1 MLPYDQAWALQK
13 RVVAA
18 RERGLIPDTL
28 LLTEHPHTYT
38 LGTAGRATN
47 ILLSPEALDARGISV
62 RRVDRGGDV
71 TYHGPGQLVGYPI
84 LALPR
89 AGDGLHA
96 DVVAYV
102 RLLEQMLIIA
112 LGRFGVGAGALSGYT
127 GVWVEQ
133 RGAPAK
139 IAAIGVRVTARRVTL
154 HGFALNVTTDL
165 SYFTG
170 IVPCGIADK
179 AVTSLEALLGVRL
192 TLAQVAA
199 AVTDAFGAVFA
210 RRLHQ
215 GDASA
220 LAALPAPGGGP
231 SDGG

>member
-1 MLPYDQAWALQK
+1 VIALGMLPYDQAWALQK

-62 RRVDRGGDV
+62 HRVDRGGDV

-112 LGRFGVGAGALSGYT
+112 LGRFGVGAGVLTGYT
-127 GVWVEQ
+127 GVWVEH
-133 RGAPAK
+133 RG
-139 IAAIGVRVTARRVTL
+139 AIGVRVTARRVTL

-165 SYFTG
+165 SYFAG

-179 AVTSLEALLGVRL
+179 AVTSLEVLLGVRL
-192 TLAQVAA
+192 TLTQVAA

-210 RRLHQ
+210 RRLYQ

-220 LAALPAPGGGP
+220 LAALP